1 LVGKRRWEKGGTVL
15 AAERHARIVAELEKR
30 EAIRVA
36 ELAATL
42 SVSEMT
48 IRRDIEQ
55 LESQGLA
62 RRVHGGAARVV
73 DFAFSE
79 PGFEVKFGHHA
90 DAKSAIAREAVALVR
105 PGATVFVTAGTT
117 TFALAKLLPSVPDL
131 TVATNSIKVAEALGN
146 SVRTILTGGERTPS
160 EALVG
165 PLATGSL
172 SQLHVEMCFMGVHG
186 LHPRGGLTTP
196 NLLEAETNRA
206 AANAAARLV
215 VLADSSK
222 YGLLS
227 LAQIAPLERAD
238 TLISDTGLSAAARR
252 ELDDRVPHVILA
264 DTSTIGSHATTGRSA

>member
-1 LVGKRRWEKGGTVL
+1 VL

-30 EAIRVA
+30 EAVRVA
-36 ELAATL
+36 ELAASL

-90 DAKSAIAREAVALVR
+90 DTKSAIAHEAVALVR
-105 PGATVFVTAGTT
+105 PGATLFVTAGTT
-117 TFALAKLLPSVPDL
+117 TFALAKLLPTVPDL

-165 PLATGSL
+165 PLATSSL
-172 SQLHVEMCFMGVHG
+172 SQLHVEICFMGVHG

-252 ELDDRVPHVILA
+252 ELDDRIPHVILA
-264 DTSTIGSHATTGRSA
+264 ETSKIGSHAATGRPA

>member
-1 LVGKRRWEKGGTVL
+1 VL

-30 EAIRVA
+30 EAVRVA
-36 ELAATL
+36 ELATSL

-73 DFAFSE
+73 DFAFAE

-90 DAKSAIAREAVALVR
+90 DTKSAIAREAVALVR
-105 PGATVFVTAGTT
+105 PGATLFVTAGTT
-117 TFALAKLLPSVPDL
+117 TFALAKLLPTVPDL

-165 PLATGSL
+165 PLATASL
-172 SQLHVEMCFMGVHG
+172 AQLHVEICFMGVHG

-215 VLADSSK
+215 VLADSTK

-252 ELDDRVPHVILA
+252 ELDDRIPHVILA
-264 DTSTIGSHATTGRSA
+264 ETSKIGSHAATGSPA

>member
-1 LVGKRRWEKGGTVL
+1 
-15 AAERHARIVAELEKR
+15 
-30 EAIRVA
+30 
-36 ELAATL
+36 
-42 SVSEMT
+42 
-48 IRRDIEQ
+48 
-55 LESQGLA
+55 
-62 RRVHGGAARVV
+62 
-73 DFAFSE
+73 
-79 PGFEVKFGHHA
+79 
-90 DAKSAIAREAVALVR
+90 
-105 PGATVFVTAGTT
+105 
-117 TFALAKLLPSVPDL
+117 
-131 TVATNSIKVAEALGN
+131 
-146 SVRTILTGGERTPS
+146 
-160 EALVG
+160 
-165 PLATGSL
+165 
-172 SQLHVEMCFMGVHG
+172 MCFMGVHG